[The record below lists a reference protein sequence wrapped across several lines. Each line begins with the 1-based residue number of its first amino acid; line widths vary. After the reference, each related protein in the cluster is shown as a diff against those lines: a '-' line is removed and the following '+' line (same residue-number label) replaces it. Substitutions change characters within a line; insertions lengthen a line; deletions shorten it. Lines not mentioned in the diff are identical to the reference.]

1 MQLTYV
7 RCYGKSQKSQKDKS
21 VPRKTRLKIS
31 KELDRIEIKIRS
43 LLQILSRFLDIFNQ
57 AKKRKVR
64 RLLERGILALGL
76 VLIGFGLAAIF
87 LF

>member
-1 MQLTYV
+1 M
-7 RCYGKSQKSQKDKS
+7 
-21 VPRKTRLKIS
+21 PRKTRLKIS

-76 VLIGFGLAAIF
+76 VLLGFGLAAIF